1 MGRLADGGESG
12 SDADGRRK
20 AWNQFL
26 TMLVPLIAR
35 CPVCVPHHAPASP

>member
-20 AWNQFL
+20 AWNQFV

-35 CPVCVPHHAPASP
+35 YAVCVSHQAPASP